1 MNQNE
6 QQLENHFIEELVKLG
21 WMYIPCEQ
29 LDRTGT
35 DEQLLEIELAEKIK
49 TLNTNKHISNEDV
62 KRVINEL
69 KFSTTSIEGAKKILN
84 YYKQGIPIK
93 YEKDGVVK
101 FTRLFDYDKINNNN
115 FIVSKQVVHTG
126 AERIKNDIILYING
140 IPIVNIELKDP
151 YNPAESWRNAYNQII
166 DYFGKIPE
174 LYKYIQIGV
183 AANSRARYFP
193 IAQWTNEVKTYEW
206 KEDEKDSVDSVIQML
221 KPDVLLDIIRNFLFV
236 RVEKGEVTKVITR
249 YMQIRAV
256 NKIYNRVK
264 DYYLKK
270 ETKDK
275 GLIWHWQGSGK
286 TFEIITAANK
296 LQTFSPLE
304 NPTQF
309 IILDRDDLQTQL
321 SNEYNSLDMPPP
333 KVIRSIED
341 LKRVITADSLKGM
354 RGVYIVLMHKFRPG
368 EFEGVSELLNSTDKE
383 TIATRKNV
391 ICYVDEGHRTQYGL
405 LAGQMKSILKN
416 AFFFAFTGT
425 PVSSIGKN
433 TYNEFCYPPEESY
446 LDRYFIGESIKDGFT
461 KKITYKQ
468 RLDELHLDKNNLET
482 FLEGEYEEIPDI
494 YREDIKQDIRQK
506 LTTVNVFLE
515 DEKRINKIAAD
526 ISKHFQENVEGNFKG
541 MVVTAS
547 RLACVRYK
555 RELDKFLPAS
565 YSEVVMTYDP
575 TKDVEIKEIYS
586 YMNELKKR
594 FHNTDLEQIT
604 KKIIDDYKEESEP
617 KILIVT
623 DMLLTGF
630 DAPVLQ
636 TMYLDKPLKE
646 QRLLQAIART
656 NRPYKEKETGLILD
670 YIGIFGRIEKAFEAY
685 SKDDLAGAILDMEKM
700 KEDFEKTLKE
710 LLILF
715 SGIDKDYNRSS
726 LERTLEVITSEKKT
740 EENFSQKYN
749 LLRRLYEFLGSD
761 ELKLRYLKNYQW
773 LTAVYTNYIKRVVKD
788 EKYQEY
794 LQKYFKKTLE
804 LIHNETEVKDLI
816 DSKVQIV
823 IDEKFMQD
831 IAADAGDE
839 NEKTSNL
846 VFALNKFVLV
856 DKHKNPIYESL
867 IERVEALVKKWRERI
882 KEKESVTEELNEAQS
897 ISDEIVG
904 IQKSQSELG
913 LTDAQMAF
921 WLKIKT
927 SLNIDVD
934 KELLNSMKDLFD
946 ELNKEMIPG
955 WSKNTELR
963 KSIDTKLRQFIFV
976 KVKTKYP
983 MTLEKINEIHK
994 GISDKLVNYEA

>member
-1 MNQNE
+1 MNHNE
-6 QQLENHFIEELVKLG
+6 QQLENHFIDELVKSG
-21 WMYIPCEQ
+21 WKFIPCEQ
-29 LDRTGT
+29 LDKTGIE
-35 DEQLLEIELAEKIK
+35 DQLLEIELAEKIK
-49 TLNTNKHISNEDV
+49 TLNKNKNITNEDV

-69 KFSTTSIEGAKKILN
+69 KFATTNIEGAKKIL
-84 YYKQGIPIK
+84 YFYKQGIPIK

-101 FTRLFDYDKINNNN
+101 FTRLFDYDYISNNN
-115 FIVSKQVVHTG
+115 FTMSRQVIHTG
-126 AERIKNDIILYING
+126 AEKIKNDIILYING
-140 IPIVNIELKDP
+140 IPLINIELKDP
-151 YNPAESWRNAYNQII
+151 FNPAESWRNAYNQIV

-193 IAQWTNEVKTYEW
+193 IAQWTNDVKTYEW
-206 KEDEKDSVDSVIQML
+206 KEEGKDSVDSVIQML
-221 KPDVLLDIIRNFLFV
+221 RPEILLDIIKNFLFV

-249 YMQIRAV
+249 YMQLKAV

-264 DYYLKK
+264 DYYIGKD
-270 ETKDK
+270 TKDK

-321 SNEYNSLDMPPP
+321 SNEYHSLDIPLP
-333 KVIRSIED
+333 KVIQSIED

-368 EFEGVSELLNSTDKE
+368 EFEGVSDLLNSTHKE

-391 ICYVDEGHRTQYGL
+391 ICFIDEGHRTQYGL

-425 PVSSIGKN
+425 PVASIGKN
-433 TYNEFCYPPEESY
+433 TYSEFCYPPEESY
-446 LDRYFIGESIKDGFT
+446 LDRYFIGESINDGFT
-461 KKITYKQ
+461 KKITYRQ

-482 FLEGEYEEIPDI
+482 FLEGEYDEIPDI
-494 YREDIKQDIRQK
+494 YKEDLKQDIRQK

-515 DEKRINKIAAD
+515 DVNRINKISED
-526 ISKHFQENVEGNFKG
+526 IAKHFLENVDGNFKG

-555 RELDKFLPAS
+555 HELDKFLPAS

-575 TKDVEIKEIYS
+575 NKDVDIKEIYS
-586 YMNELKKR
+586 YMKEVKKR
-594 FHNTDLEQIT
+594 FRNTEIEQIT
-604 KKIIDDYKEESEP
+604 KKIIDDYKEENEP

-656 NRPYKEKETGLILD
+656 NRPFKEKETGLILD
-670 YIGIFGRIEKAFEAY
+670 YIGIFGRIKKAFEVY

-700 KEDFEKTLKE
+700 KEDFEKNLKE
-710 LLILF
+710 LLNLF

-726 LERTLEVITSEKKT
+726 LERTLEVITAEKKT
-740 EENFSQKYN
+740 EEIFSQKYN

-761 ELKLRYLKNYQW
+761 EIKLRNLKHYQW

-794 LQKYFKKTLE
+794 LKKYFKKTLK
-804 LIHNETEVKDLI
+804 LIHNETEVKNLI
-816 DSKVQIV
+816 ESKVQIV
-823 IDEKFMQD
+823 IDEKFMQE
-831 IAADAGDE
+831 IESDAGDE

-867 IERVEALVKKWRERI
+867 IERVEKLVKRWRERI
-882 KEKESVTEELNEAQS
+882 KKKESVSEELKEANS

-904 IQKSQSELG
+904 IQKTKSELG

-927 SLNIDVD
+927 SLNINVD
-934 KELLNSMKDLFD
+934 KELLSSMKDLFT
-946 ELNKEMIPG
+946 ELNNEMIPG

-963 KSIDTKLRQFIFV
+963 KSIDSKLRQFMFV

-983 MTLEKINEIHK
+983 MTLEKLNEIHK
-994 GISDKLVNYEA
+994 GISDKMVNYEA